1 MVTGSSGANGL
12 RKCIEVTCLENLNVD
27 TGAHSFIIFLATN
40 DSCPKQDQSLKG
52 SVAHH
57 YLNFP

>member
-1 MVTGSSGANGL
+1 MITGSFGA
-12 RKCIEVTCLENLNVD
+12 KEVTCPENLNVD

-57 YLNFP
+57 YPNFP